1 MGYDQLPRLQ
11 FTEMYSMPVVIQ
23 PLGSDGAPEWAI
35 EEARNLGG
43 DEDREIP
50 GRVLAWAIYSG
61 NSGGHVGYILRHRGI
76 YWPLY
81 FSTEWNDYCLA
92 HEARRFMH
100 ALNYLTAQWRGIQR
114 RERTWMREVN
124 RVAREHDYLNEAIR
138 DLERQL
144 REARYKAEHA
154 TEAATRRFYGDRAT
168 GLERDLND
176 VRAERAQLEE
186 EPPPPRAGRPLG
198 LNRIWFEWEGTP
210 GGRIT
215 GDGPAHKLR
224 PTLG

>member
-1 MGYDQLPRLQ
+1 MGYDQLPCLQ

-23 PLGSDGAPEWAI
+23 PLGTDGAPDWAI
-35 EEARNLGG
+35 EEARKLGG
-43 DEDREIP
+43 DEGRPIP
-50 GRVLAWAIYSG
+50 SRVLAWAIYSG
-61 NSGGHVGYILRHRGI
+61 NSGDHVGYILRHRGI

-81 FSTEWNDYCLA
+81 FSSEWKDYCLA
-92 HEARRFMH
+92 REAPKFRH

-114 RERTWMREVN
+114 RKRKWMREVN
-124 RVAREHDYLNEAIR
+124 RVAREHHYLDEAIR

-144 REARYKAEHA
+144 REALYKAEHA
-154 TEAATRRFYGDRAT
+154 TKPETRRFYEDRAI
-168 GLERDLND
+168 GLERDLSEIQ
-176 VRAERAQLEE
+176 AERAELED
-186 EPPPPRAGRPLG
+186 EPPPPRVGRPLG
-198 LNRIWFEWEGTP
+198 LNRIWFEWEGRS